1 MVPAIVAPKKKRGWL
16 PLLTVLFLISYGLM
30 TMLIVEQGQ
39 TIESQRVLIHELY
52 RDSEALSA
60 SKMQAQKGM
69 AARGQNQAP
78 VNAQTPSAKTPSTQ
92 MQAPSSQV
100 PSSVAPST
108 QAPKTPST
116 QVAPQ
121 QRTQGHPGKPQF
133 KVPTR
138 PSEDVTDELRWT
150 RTI

>member
-1 MVPAIVAPKKKRGWL
+1 MAPAIAAPKKKRGWL
-16 PLLTVLFLISYGLM
+16 PLLTVLFLLSYGLM
-30 TMLIVEQGQ
+30 TLLIVEQGQ

-52 RDSEALSA
+52 RDSSELTAT
-60 SKMQAQKGM
+60 KMQAQKEM

-78 VNAQTPSAKTPSTQ
+78 AHGQTPSAKTPSTQ
-92 MQAPSSQV
+92 MQAPSTQAPV
-100 PSSVAPST
+100 TPST

-121 QRTQGHPGKPQF
+121 QRTQGHPGKPAF
-133 KVPTR
+133 KAPSR